1 MPLEK
6 LILPADRD
14 TVHLDAHDLVV
25 KLLVVVIIAQ
35 QVKEMHLVISSGDG
49 LVDFVVGIELG
60 MPVLNV
66 HFALPGLTLLCLTH
80 GHNCVLEHAQT
91 LLEKLHKFLH
101 GWFMGWALII
111 K

>member
-1 MPLEK
+1 MPLEE
-6 LILPADRD
+6 LVFSADGN

-25 KLLVVVIIAQ
+25 ELLVVVIIAQ
-35 QVKEMHLVISSGDG
+35 QVKEMHLVIGSGDR
-49 LVDFVVGIELG
+49 LVDFVVGVQLR
-60 MPVLNV
+60 MPVLDV
-66 HFALPGLTLLCLTH
+66 HFALPGLPLLCLTH